1 MKYLLTG
8 VAAIAMLTACGDND
22 KPDDGASSEYAVQ
35 DITARA
41 GDPATA
47 PQALAAFALDGSD
60 STRLTFAGS
69 DIKGDKAVFT
79 DVTLLSADDDDDSD
93 EDGIDLDGTVVKAK
107 KL

>member
-60 STRLTFAGS
+60 
-69 DIKGDKAVFT
+69 
-79 DVTLLSADDDDDSD
+79 
-93 EDGIDLDGTVVKAK
+93 LDASHIRG
-107 KL
+107 